1 MSNFLKRAITGS
13 IFVIAIIGCLLL
25 GKFTFVS
32 LFFLITVL
40 GLWEFYRVSEKGPNQ
55 PQKIMGTILGSVIF
69 LCNALIGMGY
79 FNFPL
84 LIINIPLL
92 YLLFITELYLKHE
105 NPFRNIGFTLL
116 GIFYVAVPF
125 SMLNYIVFHKGF
137 YDYEIL
143 LGFFFILWANDT
155 GAYLVGSRI
164 GKNKMFER
172 VSPGKTWEGT
182 IGGGILGLIVAYLIS
197 LLFSDLQTIEWLI
210 IATLLIVIGT
220 VGDLVQSIYKRS
232 KNIKDSGSILPGHG
246 GILDRFDSLLLATP
260 FVFTYLF
267 ILRYLH

>member
-1 MSNFLKRAITGS
+1 
-13 IFVIAIIGCLLL
+13 
-25 GKFTFVS
+25 
-32 LFFLITVL
+32 LFFIITLL
-40 GLWEFYRVSEKGPNQ
+40 GLWEFYVVSEKGPNE
-55 PQKIMGTILGSVIF
+55 PQKIMGTVMGGILF
-69 LCNALIGMGY
+69 LCNAFIGLGY

-84 LIINIPLL
+84 LIIIIPLL
-92 YLLFITELYLKHE
+92 YLIFITQLYLKNE
-105 NPFRNIGFTLL
+105 NPFRNIAFTLL

-137 YDYEIL
+137 YDCQIL
-143 LGFFFILWANDT
+143 LGFFLILWANDT

-182 IGGGILGLIVAYLIS
+182 IGGGVFGILTACFIS
-197 LLFSDLQTIEWLI
+197 YYFTNLALSEWLV
-210 IATLLIVIGT
+210 IACLLVTIGT
-220 VGDLVQSIYKRS
+220 VGDLVQSTYKRS

-267 ILRYLH
+267 ILRYFH